1 MLEAVADSALF
12 RVDVDGRIEDW
23 NAAAERLTG
32 IPRGAARGRPC
43 WAVLR
48 GVDGTG
54 RHVCR
59 PGCTPGRLARVGRA
73 VDCGVLS
80 VGATHVAVATIV
92 VGNGNQPVV
101 LHPMVPQNGS
111 AAADLSLPRL
121 TRRQQEVLL
130 LLAEGVRVKEVARR
144 LGLAEATVRNHV
156 RALLLELG
164 AHSQLEAVA
173 RARSL
178 SLL

>member
-1 MLEAVADSALF
+1 MFEAVSDSALF
-12 RVDVDGRIEDW
+12 RVDVDGKVEDW

-32 IPRGAARGRPC
+32 IKRAAASGRPC

-48 GVDGTG
+48 GVDGSG
-54 RHVCR
+54 RQVCR
-59 PGCTPGRLARVGRA
+59 PGCTPSRLARAGRA

-80 VGATHVAVATIV
+80 VGGTHVAVSTIV
-92 VGNGNQPVV
+92 VGNGAGPIV
-101 LHPMVPQNGS
+101 LHPMVPQNGATSVS
-111 AAADLSLPRL
+111 ASPRL
-121 TRRQQEVLL
+121 TRRQYQVLVLL
-130 LLAEGVRVKEVARR
+130 GDGVRVKDVARR

-173 RARSL
+173 KARSL

>member
-1 MLEAVADSALF
+1 MFEAVSDSALF
-12 RVDVDGRIEDW
+12 RVDVDGRVEDW

-48 GVDGTG
+48 GVDGSG
-54 RHVCR
+54 RQVCR
-59 PGCTPGRLARVGRA
+59 PGCTPSRLARAGRA

-80 VGATHVAVATIV
+80 VGGTHVAVSTIV
-92 VGNGNQPVV
+92 VGNGAGPVV
-101 LHPMVPQNGS
+101 LHPMVPQNGATAGS
-111 AAADLSLPRL
+111 ESPPRL
-121 TRRQQEVLL
+121 TRRQYEVLV
-130 LLAEGVRVKEVARR
+130 LLADGVRVKEVARR

-173 RARSL
+173 KARSL

>member
-1 MLEAVADSALF
+1 MFEAVSDSALF
-12 RVDVDGRIEDW
+12 RVDADGRVEDW

-32 IPRGAARGRPC
+32 IPRAAARGRPC

-48 GVDGTG
+48 GVDGSG
-54 RHVCR
+54 RQVCR
-59 PGCTPGRLARVGRA
+59 PECAPARLARSGRA

-80 VGATHVAVATIV
+80 VGGTHVAVSTIV
-92 VGNGNQPVV
+92 VGNGAGSLV
-101 LHPMVPQNGS
+101 LHPMASQNG
-111 AAADLSLPRL
+111 AAAGSESPPKL
-121 TRRQQEVLL
+121 TRRQYEVLV
-130 LLAEGVRVKEVARR
+130 LLADGIRVKEVARR

-173 RARSL
+173 KARSL